1 MGGGFHWKWKPA
13 SVIWAEEGLATEV
26 RANQDRPESAAQ
38 GQYCAEADWR
48 ADTKATVA
56 EAKVDEMRLEQ

>member
-1 MGGGFHWKWKPA
+1 
-13 SVIWAEEGLATEV
+13 VIWAEEGLATEV
-26 RANQDRPESAAQ
+26 KANQSRPESAAQ
-38 GQYCAEADWR
+38 GQYCTEADWR